1 MKISEVMKITSLTKK
16 AINYYEENG
25 LISPSIKDNNYRD
38 YSEADI
44 EKLKQ
49 ISVLRSFDISVKKIK
64 EILLKPKE
72 MGEILE
78 EHLNNIKLKIA
89 NMKRSEEIIEICMKE
104 VNSKVPNVQKITDNM
119 ILLKESLEMS
129 EKEKKG
135 YMKRELMRIFPG
147 FFGRYICLKFSN
159 YLDEPIDSKEKENAW
174 IHLVKVLD
182 SSNTLRV
189 KNETIEDD
197 EIDWKLFEKIIQ
209 NKDEKFFKMTD
220 GDIKSYVK
228 NLYNLEF
235 TEMDLKFFEKFIS
248 CMDSKESIKYTNDLL
263 QSISGDLKILS
274 LKYKKFEENRLKVN
288 DEMKKVHS
296 NLMEFDYNK
305 VKNSMGVITLPQMT
319 FVAYEYT
326 KFIPFGKTAKLVDT
340 FRSRI
345 KEIKNVI
352 NPNDIYTINGIDSLP
367 EYEKPKTNKFTFS
380 FIIGV
385 QVSSV
390 EGIPDDMKVFTIP
403 QHKHAWYIKQSKN
416 LKAFIKGEIPMIRF
430 ISKSYEIVK
439 FPVISMYR
447 RDYNDVDAE
456 TIVFNYMPITEKN

>member
-209 NKDEKFFKMTD
+209 NKD
-220 GDIKSYVK
+220 
-228 NLYNLEF
+228 
-235 TEMDLKFFEKFIS
+235 EKFIS